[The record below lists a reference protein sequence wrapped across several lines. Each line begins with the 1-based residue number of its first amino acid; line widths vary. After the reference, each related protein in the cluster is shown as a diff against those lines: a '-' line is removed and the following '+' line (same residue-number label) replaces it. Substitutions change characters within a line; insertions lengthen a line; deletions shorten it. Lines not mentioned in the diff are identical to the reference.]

1 VSGSH
6 TDEPTL
12 ELPDLDLVREVGE
25 GAFGRVWLATNRTTG
40 KLCAVKIVFQREGA
54 ADPVGREIVSLTRLE
69 SAVRHRHP
77 NLLAIHHVGR
87 TAEHLF
93 YLMDPA
99 DDVAGG
105 PASLEASYRPAT
117 LETRLD
123 AGPLA
128 AADCCRAA
136 KELLAALACLHE
148 AGVVHRDVKP
158 ANCLFVGGDLRLADF
173 GLLTDADRT
182 ISRVGTLDYMPPD
195 GRMDARADV
204 YAAGLI
210 LYQMITGLPP
220 SEFPRLG
227 RQAHEI
233 RRDPALARLN
243 RIVLRACQPAP
254 QARFADA
261 RAMLAEVARAGADGS
276 GKPARHRRWIVLAG
290 IAWLALAAV
299 ALWTCLPRTP
309 SSVHV
314 NFITRPFDATILLDG
329 APLTDPVGSPYQTP
343 CTVANLPAGVYRV
356 TFRCAG
362 LPDFDAGE
370 IDFRTTREV
379 TAEWD
384 RAEREN

>member
-1 VSGSH
+1 MSGAQA
-6 TDEPTL
+6 DKPAL
-12 ELPDLDLVREVGE
+12 RIPDLDLVRQVGE
-25 GAFGRVWLATNRTTG
+25 GTFGRVWLATNRTTG
-40 KLCAVKIVFQREGA
+40 KLCAVKIVPQRAGA
-54 ADPVGREIVSLTRLE
+54 ADPVGREIVSLARLE
-69 SAVRHRHP
+69 TAVRHRHP
-77 NLLAIHHVGR
+77 NLLAIHHVGQ
-87 TAEHLF
+87 TSEHLF

-99 DDVAGG
+99 DDAAGG
-105 PASLEASYRPAT
+105 PASLASSYRPAT
-117 LETRLD
+117 LETRLERGPFDSD
-123 AGPLA
+123 A
-128 AADCCRAA
+128 CCRSAGQ
-136 KELLAALACLHE
+136 LLAALACLHE

-158 ANCLFVGGDLRLADF
+158 ANCLFVDGDLRLADF

-182 ISRVGTLDYMPPD
+182 ISRLGTLDYMPPD

-204 YAAGLI
+204 YAAGLV
-210 LYQMITGLPP
+210 LYQMLTGLSP

-261 RAMLAEVARAGADGS
+261 RAMLAEVARAGADRS

-290 IAWLALAAV
+290 IALVALAAV
-299 ALWTCLPRTP
+299 ALWACLPRTP
-309 SSVHV
+309 ASVHV

-384 RAEREN
+384 RAECEN